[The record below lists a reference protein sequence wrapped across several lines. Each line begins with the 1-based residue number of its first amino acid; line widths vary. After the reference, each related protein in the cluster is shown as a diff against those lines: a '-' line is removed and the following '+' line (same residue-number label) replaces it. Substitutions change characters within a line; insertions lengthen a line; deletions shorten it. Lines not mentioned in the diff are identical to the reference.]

1 MLDMAHSR
9 RTWRISRC
17 HSQRMECAQEL
28 VDRPSIPKS
37 SKANF
42 AIHSRM
48 SDEQDMQ
55 NESDQP
61 PHDNAE
67 DGEKALLQL
76 AESFDPG
83 QTRRSVLHQ
92 YKRGVLLLRAKH
104 APYEKIAAMLEK
116 VGVKTSLFSVSRFCR
131 QHRAEIKKLRVQLE
145 SRKPPPDQADPLAQ
159 NSVGHSSNRPAH
171 AGASLAPAEQPQPT
185 NRRSKF

>member
-1 MLDMAHSR
+1 MIRYRL
-9 RTWRISRC
+9 
-17 HSQRMECAQEL
+17 QRMECVLEL
-28 VDRPSIPKS
+28 VDRLSTPKS

-42 AIHSRM
+42 AVHSRM
-48 SDEQDMQ
+48 SDERDMQ

-61 PHDNAE
+61 PLENAE
-67 DGEKALLQL
+67 DSEKALLQL

-83 QTRRSVLHQ
+83 AARRSVLHQ

-104 APYEKIAAMLEK
+104 ATYEKIAAMMEK

-145 SRKPPPDQADPLAQ
+145 SRKPPPDAAEPLSQAGGR
-159 NSVGHSSNRPAH
+159 NSSDSPTRV
-171 AGASLAPAEQPQPT
+171 GASLTPVEQPQPT
-185 NRRSKF
+185 TRRNKY